1 MKTSRFIGYSF
12 PGHILCRLLRYQS
25 CYNRLRCLY
34 PNIENGELCSVYGSV
49 GALAVRG
56 NNSMLCLAMMYEE
69 VFSWEPFR
77 KRDRSIAFFVPNKIN
92 GTKEAMRMAY
102 GYAKQIQNRIG
113 TAPDGTIFIVSDFS
127 DVADSETIRRNLNRL
142 VQAGTLRRILKGVF
156 EKPKFSKLLG
166 EYVAADPDAVAKA
179 LARCYH
185 WTIAPCG
192 DTALNMLGLSTQVT
206 AVWSYISDGPY
217 KTYEWDKTK
226 IEFKHRTNKEV
237 TGLSP
242 MTILVIQALKTLGKE
257 HVDEKTIRVLSRRLN
272 EDEKAALLA
281 EGAEATDWI
290 YTVIK
295 EICKGEREND

>member
-1 MKTSRFIGYSF
+1 
-12 PGHILCRLLRYQS
+12 
-25 CYNRLRCLY
+25 
-34 PNIENGELCSVYGSV
+34 
-49 GALAVRG
+49 
-56 NNSMLCLAMMYEE
+56 
-69 VFSWEPFR
+69 
-77 KRDRSIAFFVPNKIN
+77 
-92 GTKEAMRMAY
+92 MAN
-102 GYAKQIQNRIG
+102 GYAKEIQNRIG
-113 TAPDGTIFIVSDFS
+113 AAPDGTIFIVSDFA

-206 AVWSYISDGPY
+206 GVWSYISDGPY

-226 IEFKHRTNKEV
+226 IAFKHRTNKEV

-281 EGAEATDWI
+281 EGAEAPDWI

>member
-1 MKTSRFIGYSF
+1 
-12 PGHILCRLLRYQS
+12 
-25 CYNRLRCLY
+25 
-34 PNIENGELCSVYGSV
+34 
-49 GALAVRG
+49 
-56 NNSMLCLAMMYEE
+56 
-69 VFSWEPFR
+69 
-77 KRDRSIAFFVPNKIN
+77 
-92 GTKEAMRMAY
+92 MAY
-102 GYAKQIQNRIG
+102 GYAKEIQKRIG
-113 TAPDGTIFIVSDFS
+113 AAPDGTIFIVSDFS

-166 EYVAADPDAVAKA
+166 EFVAAE
-179 LARCYH
+179 
-185 WTIAPCG
+185 
-192 DTALNMLGLSTQVT
+192 VT

-257 HVDEKTIRVLSRRLN
+257 HVDEKTIRMLSRRLN

>member
-1 MKTSRFIGYSF
+1 
-12 PGHILCRLLRYQS
+12 
-25 CYNRLRCLY
+25 
-34 PNIENGELCSVYGSV
+34 
-49 GALAVRG
+49 
-56 NNSMLCLAMMYEE
+56 
-69 VFSWEPFR
+69 
-77 KRDRSIAFFVPNKIN
+77 
-92 GTKEAMRMAY
+92 MAY

-217 KTYEWDKTK
+217 KTYEW
-226 IEFKHRTNKEV
+226 
-237 TGLSP
+237 
-242 MTILVIQALKTLGKE
+242 
-257 HVDEKTIRVLSRRLN
+257 IRQRLN
-272 EDEKAALLA
+272 LSTGPTRRSRACRL
-281 EGAEATDWI
+281 
-290 YTVIK
+290 
-295 EICKGEREND
+295 